1 MTTTTMM
8 MMMVKIMMMMMV
20 IVLLDSENM
29 KPLTGELVVAQC
41 LLYLYFSKVAKGCRF
56 LSNDQNLI

>member
-8 MMMVKIMMMMMV
+8 MMMMKIMMMMMV

-29 KPLTGELVVAQC
+29 KPLTGELVVEQ
-41 LLYLYFSKVAKGCRF
+41 CRF
-56 LSNDQNLI
+56 YRVIFFTGTPPKSS